1 MHNHVSICGVS
12 VTECVEELDEFV
24 IDPTESMLRKL
35 KKIERC
41 LRVLENVSSSVTR
54 CYNNKDNLK

>member
-1 MHNHVSICGVS
+1 MFS

-24 IDPTESMLRKL
+24 IDPTEAMLRKL

-41 LRVLENVSSSVTR
+41 LRVLENVSGRMCWSGKAVYVYF
-54 CYNNKDNLK
+54 CNGGLL